1 MVTIKD
7 IAQEAGVAVSTVS
20 RVINC
25 HPDVSLATKQKVQE
39 VIDRRHFVPNSN
51 AKQLKQQNSTI
62 ISIFV
67 KGRFNFLFHPILEKI
82 QHLIEAKGYT
92 GVVNYLD
99 EESNEVH
106 ESSIVCNEKKSL
118 GVMFLG
124 GNPKNFQNDF
134 SKISIPGILVT
145 SSGEDF
151 GYENLSS
158 VTTDDYK
165 AASSAISYLIK
176 MGHEKIGIIGG
187 KYEMSNMSEIR
198 LRGAVDEL
206 EKYGILFDEALQYE
220 MARYSLEGAYEGAQ
234 RLLIKNPELTA
245 IFAMSDVMAIGAM
258 RAIAD
263 KGLSIP
269 EDISIIGF
277 DGIDLANYYNP
288 KLTTIRQLQ
297 DELAKNSVD
306 ILLRQI
312 EKNDKP
318 LHKVLSFE
326 LLEGDSVKEI
336 SRVNENNAKFE
347 KTS

>member
-7 IAQEAGVAVSTVS
+7 IAEEAGVAVSTVS

-25 HPDVSLATKQKVQE
+25 HPDVSLATQKKVQA
-39 VIDRRHFVPNSN
+39 VIDRRNFVPNSN

-82 QHLIEAKGYT
+82 QHLIESEGYT

-99 EESNEVH
+99 EETNEVS
-106 ESSIVCNEKKSL
+106 ESYKVCNEKKSL
-118 GVMFLG
+118 GIMYLG
-124 GNPKNFQNDF
+124 GNPKNFKNDF
-134 SKISIPGILVT
+134 SKIAIPAILVT
-145 SSGEDF
+145 ASAKEFDF
-151 GYENLSS
+151 KNLSS
-158 VTTDDYK
+158 VTSDDYN
-165 AASSAISYLIK
+165 AARSALSYLIQR
-176 MGHEKIGIIGG
+176 GHEKIGIIGG
-187 KYEMSNMSEIR
+187 KYEMSNISEIR
-198 LRGAVDEL
+198 LRGAVEEI
-206 EKYGILFDEALQYE
+206 EKNGIAFDEAYQYE
-220 MARYSLEGAYEGAQ
+220 MASYSLEGAYKAAL
-234 RLLIKNPELTA
+234 RLMDKSPDLTA

-263 KGLSIP
+263 RGLKVP

-277 DGIDLANYYNP
+277 DGIDLSNYYNP

-297 DELAKNSVD
+297 DRLAKNSVD

-318 LHKVLSFE
+318 LHKVLSYE
-326 LLEGDSVKEI
+326 LLAGDSVKDI
-336 SRVNENNAKFE
+336 
-347 KTS
+347 TSSKST

>member
-7 IAQEAGVAVSTVS
+7 IAQEADVAVSTVS

-25 HPDVSLATKQKVQE
+25 HPDVSPATKEKVQK
-39 VIDRRHFVPNSN
+39 VIDRRNFVPNSN

-124 GNPKNFQNDF
+124 GNPKNFQDDF
-134 SKISIPGILVT
+134 SKINIPGILVT
-145 SSGEDF
+145 TSGKDF
-151 GYENLSS
+151 GFQNLSS

-165 AASSAISYLIK
+165 AARCAISHLIE

-206 EKYGILFDEALQYE
+206 RKHGIHFDEMLQYE
-220 MARYSLEGAYEGAQ
+220 MARYSLDEAYEAAL
-234 RLLIKNPELTA
+234 RLLNKNPLITA

-277 DGIDLANYYNP
+277 DGIDLVNYYNP

-297 DELAKNSVD
+297 DELARNSVN

-326 LLEGDSVKEI
+326 LLEGDSVKNI
-336 SRVNENNAKFE
+336 SAIKDHELNLENI
-347 KTS
+347 S

>member
-7 IAQEAGVAVSTVS
+7 IAEEAGVAVSTVS

-25 HPDVSLATKQKVQE
+25 HPDVSLATQKKVQA
-39 VIDRRHFVPNSN
+39 VIDRRNFVPNSN

-82 QHLIEAKGYT
+82 QYLIEREGYT

-99 EESNEVH
+99 EETNEVS
-106 ESSIVCNEKKSL
+106 ESYKVCNEKKSL
-118 GVMFLG
+118 GIMYLG
-124 GNPKNFQNDF
+124 GNPKNFKNDF
-134 SKISIPGILVT
+134 SKIAIPAILVT
-145 SSGEDF
+145 ASAKEFDF
-151 GYENLSS
+151 KNLSS
-158 VTTDDYK
+158 VTSDDYN
-165 AASSAISYLIK
+165 AARSALSYLIQR
-176 MGHEKIGIIGG
+176 GHEKIGIIGG
-187 KYEMSNMSEIR
+187 KYEMSNISEIR
-198 LRGAVDEL
+198 LRGAVEEI
-206 EKYGILFDEALQYE
+206 EKNGIAFDEAYQYE
-220 MARYSLEGAYEGAQ
+220 MASYSLEGAYKAAL
-234 RLLIKNPELTA
+234 RLMDKSPDLTA

-263 KGLSIP
+263 RGLKVP

-277 DGIDLANYYNP
+277 DGIDLSNYYNP

-297 DELAKNSVD
+297 DRLAKNSVD

-318 LHKVLSFE
+318 LHKVLSYE
-326 LLEGDSVKEI
+326 LLAGDSVKDI
-336 SRVNENNAKFE
+336 SSD
-347 KTS
+347 KTRK